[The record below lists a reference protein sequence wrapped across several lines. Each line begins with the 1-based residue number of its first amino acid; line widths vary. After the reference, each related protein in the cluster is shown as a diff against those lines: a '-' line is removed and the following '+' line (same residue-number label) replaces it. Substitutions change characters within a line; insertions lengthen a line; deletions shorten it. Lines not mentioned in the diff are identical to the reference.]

1 LRLRRS
7 LPVLLLSASLLFAA
21 CSSDKSTDTTAAAA
35 ADTTAAAA
43 ADTTAAA
50 SADTTSAAAADTTAA
65 AAAAADTTAA
75 AAADSTAAAAAATPT
90 GSGPGAGSKKV
101 GFIFVGPKD
110 DFGYNQAAYQGAQ
123 ALKAKFPDLEVLT
136 AENVPEDDNAT
147 RVMEKMI
154 SDGAKIIFATSYG
167 HLDPA
172 MKVAAAHPDVA
183 VVQQGNFI
191 KDPIPANI
199 GTYFGTVYEPVYL
212 AGIAAGKAT
221 KSNKL
226 GYVYAFPIPQTI
238 ANINAFELGAQS
250 VNPAVQTLVVNT
262 SNWCDP
268 AKQAE
273 AAKSLFAQG
282 VDVITQH
289 QDCTA
294 TITKAAEEA
303 GKMVVGYH
311 ADASSLAPKGWI
323 TGSEWKWDDLYAD
336 IVQTALDGKFTGS
349 KYNAN
354 YRVGFKDGNNPFV
367 QSKYG
372 PMVDDATKT
381 LIATKLKE
389 ISSPT
394 GSPFLGPVTA
404 QDGSEMFPV
413 GVPDYATVES
423 KNTVFVKGVVGEIP
437 KG

>member
-1 LRLRRS
+1 VNNRRWAA
-7 LPVLLLSASLLFAA
+7 LAAATVLMAA
-21 CSSDKSTDTTAAAA
+21 CGSNDPAGESSA
-35 ADTTAAAA
+35 
-43 ADTTAAA
+43 
-50 SADTTSAAAADTTAA
+50 TTSATATEA
-65 AAAAADTTAA
+65 SSG
-75 AAADSTAAAAAATPT
+75 DSTAGSAAPAGT
-90 GSGPGAGSKKV
+90 GPGAGATKV

-110 DFGYNQAAYQGAQ
+110 DFGYNQAAYEGSVAV
-123 ALKAKFPDLEVLT
+123 ADAHPEIEVLR

-154 SDGAKIIFATSYG
+154 DDGATIIFATSYG

-172 MKVAAAHPDVA
+172 LKVAAEHPEVA

-191 KDPIPANI
+191 QGDIPANV
-199 GTYFGTVYEPVYL
+199 GTYFGTVFEPVYL
-212 AGIAAGKAT
+212 AGIAAGTAT
-221 KSNKL
+221 ESNKL

-238 ANINAFELGAQS
+238 ANINAFELGAKS
-250 VNPAVQTLVVNT
+250 VNPDAETLVVNT

-273 AAKSLFAQG
+273 AAASLFSQG

-311 ADASSLAPKGWI
+311 ADASSLSPTGWVG
-323 TGSEWKWDDLYAD
+323 GSEWDWAAVYND
-336 IVQTALDGKFTGS
+336 IVDTAIAGGFTGS

-354 YRVGFKDGNNPFV
+354 YRVGFKDGSNPFV

-372 PMVDDATKT
+372 SMIDGDTQS
-381 LIATKLKE
+381 LIEEQLTV
-389 ISSPT
+389 ISTT
-394 GSPFLGPVTA
+394 GSPFTGPVMA
-404 QDGSEMFPV
+404 QDGSELFPAGV
-413 GVPDYATVES
+413 VPDYAEIEA
-423 KNTVFVKGVVGEIP
+423 KNTVFVEGVIGEMP
-437 KG
+437 S